1 MKIKEYNDMKAYLLK
16 PNRLFTSKPQDTIG
30 GGAIQGEDLGS
41 RMGFAGPRLIKQG
54 PDKGKYIVRYRNPK
68 FGKRE
73 GQKGYNEGNTEPMT
87 KKEADAFYQ
96 DLQSKVSEKKIE
108 GPTKPKTE
116 HAKKINNFV
125 NNFIDE
131 NIDKYGIRDFD
142 SFKEELLK
150 AFDESDIKDIP
161 GRKAKAGDLPNIG
174 TYESQASFPDFKT
187 GVATRQKVRPEIG
200 ITSDIQNVYKKIF
213 YSKVLENN
221 PDLRNKIERYFDY
234 ENIDKK
240 FYKNNPNQVDRKALL
255 EKYAD
260 VNTPEFKSDFIYM
273 MDEMENPKLRG
284 SIFKTYFGDKYDK
297 YIDKRNAAFKQYE
310 DAKKIIENKLG
321 PEKLKEIL
329 GEDSIKGFM
338 NKQHKLLNEIFDTS
352 VFTGPDRGFTFAA
365 DHLEGI
371 TEIAKYK
378 KEEDMIRGLLNVV
391 GTTNIQNRELGWQT
405 LSKPRRDLISK
416 IQKGINIEDNVKELN
431 RITKLSYP
439 DFKGD
444 EFYKYDPK
452 TKNVIPT
459 ENFTV
464 KYSPEEGFKR
474 YFTELSTKDVG
485 AKALLEQAKPGSELV
500 QFLTKDE
507 KTYEKIA
514 NNLFDKIKQNENV
527 SLEELTS
534 LRKTYKN
541 QKEEALQEFGRL
553 FCRTNSATG
562 GRINLAQAGSP
573 NICSPEEMLSNMKK
587 DKVIAQGT
595 DEAALAAKGRL
606 LKAGKSVGKVLGY
619 VAAPADI
626 AIELAFAGPSLLRG
640 DVQGAINATT
650 YGFLGGGKT
659 GMEQV
664 GEKFGTDSTEYA
676 LYGIEESIKNK
687 MVAMDAL
694 EKLFLESEQLGLIP
708 SEQGVMQKQIGLEP
722 QQKALLKQFVNQFKN
737 LGEIDQKAQQDFQT
751 FYPRTVNK
759 MKNTE
764 ALQNI
769 ANFSTSEQPLAGK
782 LDPNT
787 VEGFIKSGGGVFEKE
802 MLPRFTLPQYE
813 KNIQKLKELRIA
825 DFPLQLQSQ
834 LAEYEKSQMPSQQE
848 QDFMLQQQLN
858 TPLGFVVPY
867 DQLRY
872 RGYKEGGR
880 INFSNGGRLSFA
892 EGPEDPS
899 KRKTLKKIGVG
910 GGIAGGLMTGLIN
923 IMDLFKGGA
932 KTTGVA
938 ATKAAES
945 EAQKI
950 FFDLVEAVK
959 NKGIMNRLDN
969 ALETKVGVHYEYKGV
984 QVLEDGENIEV
995 RFDTDRGAPAFIEYR
1010 KPGYEVDPDAG
1021 KSYKVPGEFMEEG
1034 QEVGKI
1040 RQDGDV
1046 DIDTEFEIVDPIE
1059 SVKEIAKGIK

>member
-1 MKIKEYNDMKAYLLK
+1 MKIHEYNEMMAWLK
-16 PNRLFTSKPQDTIG
+16 KPKRLFSSRKDTIG

-200 ITSDIQNVYKKIF
+200 ITSDKQNVYKKIF
-213 YSKVLENN
+213 YSKVLDNN
-221 PDLRNKIERYFDY
+221 KDLKNKIERYFDY
-234 ENIDKK
+234 ELIDKK
-240 FYKNNPNQVDRKALL
+240 FYKDNPNQVDRASLRK
-255 EKYAD
+255 KYAD
-260 VNTPEFKSDFIYM
+260 VLTPEFKSDFIYM

-284 SIFKTYFGDKYDK
+284 NIFKTYFGDKYNK
-297 YIDKRNAAFKQYE
+297 YIEKRNVAFKQYE
-310 DAKKIIENKLG
+310 DAIKKIETKLG
-321 PEKLKEIL
+321 PEKLKQIL
-329 GEDSIKGFM
+329 GEDSIKAFM
-338 NKQHKLLNEIFDTS
+338 NKQHEVLNEIFDTS
-352 VFTGPDRGFTFAA
+352 VFTGPDRGLTFAS

-371 TEIAKYK
+371 TEIVKYK
-378 KEEDMIRGLLNVV
+378 KEEDIARGLLNVV
-391 GTTNIQNRELGWQT
+391 GTTAARNRDLGWQT

-431 RITKLSYP
+431 RITKFSYP
-439 DFKGD
+439 DFKGE

-452 TKNVIPT
+452 TKNVVPT
-459 ENFTV
+459 KNFTV

-527 SLEELTS
+527 SLEQLTS

-541 QKEEALQEFGRL
+541 QREEALQEFGRL

-587 DKVIAQGT
+587 DKIIAQGT
-595 DEAALAAKGRL
+595 DDAAALAKGRL

-619 VAAPADI
+619 VAAPVDI

-650 YGFLGGGKT
+650 FGMLGGGKT

-664 GEKFGTDSTEYA
+664 GEKFGKDSTEYA
-676 LYGIEESIKNK
+676 LYGIEESIKDK
-687 MVAMDAL
+687 MVAMDGL
-694 EKLFLESEQLGLIP
+694 QKLFSESEQLGLIP
-708 SEQGVMQKQIGLEP
+708 SEEGVMQKQIGLEP
-722 QQKALLKQFVNQFKN
+722 QQKALLKQFANQFKN
-737 LGEIDQKAQQDFQT
+737 LGDLDKKATQNFET
-751 FYPRTVNK
+751 FYPLTIDK
-759 MKNTE
+759 MQNTK

-769 ANFSTSEQPLAGK
+769 ADFSTSQQPLAGK

-787 VEGFIKSGGGVFEKE
+787 VEGFIKSSGGVFEKE

-813 KNIQKLKELRIA
+813 ENIRKLQELRIA
-825 DFPLQLQSQ
+825 DFPLYLQSQ
-834 LAEYEKSQMPSQQE
+834 LAGYEESQIPSE
-848 QDFMLQQQLN
+848 EEQQLMLRQRQAM
-858 TPLGFVVPY
+858 PPFVMPFENI
-867 DQLRY
+867 RY
-872 RGYKEGGR
+872 KGYKQGGR
-880 INFSNGGRLSFA
+880 IQFANGGRLSFA
-892 EGPEDPS
+892 EGPEDPK
-899 KRKTLKKIGVG
+899 KRATLKKIGIG
-910 GGIAGGLMTGLIN
+910 GGIAGGLATGLIN
-923 IMDLFKGGA
+923 ILDLFKGGA
-932 KTTGVA
+932 KKGVV
-938 ATKAAES
+938 ATKAAQSQAE
-945 EAQKI
+945 KL
-950 FFDLVEAVK
+950 FFDLVNAVK
-959 NKGIMNRLDN
+959 NKGIIDKLDR
-969 ALETKVGVHYEYKGV
+969 ASDFSRGGAYYEYKGV
-984 QVLEDGENIEV
+984 KVLEDGENIELQ
-995 RFDTDRGAPAFIEYR
+995 FTTDKGAPAVVEYR
-1010 KPGYEVDPDAG
+1010 KPSYDVDPEAG
-1021 KSYKVPGEFMEEG
+1021 TSYKVPGEFTNEG
-1034 QEVGKI
+1034 QEIARFGK
-1040 RQDGDV
+1040 DGDV
-1046 DIDTEFEIVDPIE
+1046 DIDFENEIIDPIE
-1059 SVKEIAKGIK
+1059 NVKKIIDD

>member
-1 MKIKEYNDMKAYLLK
+1 MKAYLLK

-352 VFTGPDRGFTFAA
+352 VFTGPDRGLTFAA

-378 KEEDMIRGLLNVV
+378 NKDDMIRGLQNVV
-391 GTTNIQNRELGWQT
+391 GTTAARNRELGWQT

-431 RITKLSYP
+431 RITKFSYP
-439 DFKGD
+439 DFKGE

-452 TKNVIPT
+452 TKSVVPT
-459 ENFTV
+459 KNFTV
-464 KYSPEEGFKR
+464 KYSPEEGYKR
-474 YFTELSTKDVG
+474 YFTELAGTEKGTEQLVKQSSQNPE
-485 AKALLEQAKPGSELV
+485 LLK
-500 QFLTKDE
+500 FLKSIETGDFKNIG
-507 KTYEKIA
+507 KVV
-514 NNLFDKIKQNENV
+514 NL
-527 SLEELTS
+527 
-534 LRKTYKN
+534 Y
-541 QKEEALQEFGRL
+541 QKEKL
-553 FCRTNSATG
+553 
-562 GRINLAQAGSP
+562 
-573 NICSPEEMLSNMKK
+573 
-587 DKVIAQGT
+587 D
-595 DEAALAAKGRL
+595 
-606 LKAGKSVGKVLGY
+606 LK
-619 VAAPADI
+619 
-626 AIELAFAGPSLLRG
+626 
-640 DVQGAINATT
+640 
-650 YGFLGGGKT
+650 
-659 GMEQV
+659 
-664 GEKFGTDSTEYA
+664 
-676 LYGIEESIKNK
+676 
-687 MVAMDAL
+687 
-694 EKLFLESEQLGLIP
+694 
-708 SEQGVMQKQIGLEP
+708 
-722 QQKALLKQFVNQFKN
+722 
-737 LGEIDQKAQQDFQT
+737 
-751 FYPRTVNK
+751 
-759 MKNTE
+759 
-764 ALQNI
+764 
-769 ANFSTSEQPLAGK
+769 GK
-782 LDPNT
+782 LSDLYC
-787 VEGFIKSGGGVFEKE
+787 GK
-802 MLPRFTLPQYE
+802 
-813 KNIQKLKELRIA
+813 
-825 DFPLQLQSQ
+825 
-834 LAEYEKSQMPSQQE
+834 
-848 QDFMLQQQLN
+848 
-858 TPLGFVVPY
+858 
-867 DQLRY
+867 
-872 RGYKEGGR
+872 KEGGR
-880 INFSNGGRLSFA
+880 IGFA
-892 EGPEDPS
+892 DGPTGFACSIDEIQTNMKRDLQTPEGKSRVSKLIKGAGTVLKNVVAPIDLAIESAFMLPSLLAGDPNAALNNT
-899 KRKTLKKIGVG
+899 TL
-910 GGIAGGLMTGLIN
+910 GLIPYFN
-923 IMDLFKGGA
+923 
-932 KTTGVA
+932 TTG
-938 ATKAAES
+938 AEK
-945 EAQKI
+945 AQKLLDKGLI
-950 FFDLVEAVK
+950 DKNQYDEIIQGFKADEAVA
-959 NKGIMNRLDN
+959 GIM
-969 ALETKVGVHYEYKGV
+969 K
-984 QVLEDGENIEV
+984 NIN
-995 RFDTDRGAPAFIEYR
+995 DTDQLILGFTNIGILPDEKGEIKQSKASPERIAELTQNFGKNFIELAKERENLIDQNQQYAPALKTAQGMSKTYNAFRQGLIKEATTTLSQQPFR
-1010 KPGYEVDPDAG
+1010 KN
-1021 KSYKVPGEFMEEG
+1021 
-1034 QEVGKI
+1034 VGI
-1040 RQDGDV
+1040 REAIA
-1046 DIDTEFEIVDPIE
+1046 DI
-1059 SVKEIAKGIK
+1059 